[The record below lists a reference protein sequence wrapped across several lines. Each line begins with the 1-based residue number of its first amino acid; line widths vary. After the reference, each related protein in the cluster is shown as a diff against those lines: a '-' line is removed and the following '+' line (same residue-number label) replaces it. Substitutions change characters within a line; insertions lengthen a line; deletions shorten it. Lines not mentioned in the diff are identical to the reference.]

1 MAPPV
6 QQPHSITVSCPLFR
20 LKKKKKH
27 NLTKNNAN
35 LRGGETKLFVLLN
48 NGFLTVLNTIMDR
61 TQYFF
66 M

>member
-20 LKKKKKH
+20 LKKKKH
-27 NLTKNNAN
+27 NLTKNAN

-48 NGFLTVLNTIMDR
+48 NGFLMALNRITDR